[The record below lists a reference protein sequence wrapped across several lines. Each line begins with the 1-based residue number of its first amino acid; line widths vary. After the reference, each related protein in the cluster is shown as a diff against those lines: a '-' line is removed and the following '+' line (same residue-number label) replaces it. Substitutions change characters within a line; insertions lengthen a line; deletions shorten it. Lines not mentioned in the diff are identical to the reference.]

1 MDDEGA
7 RSLPVFVTVNVTRRN
22 DVPELDVGVG
32 FGMDDEVAFS
42 EIEEGANGVGIPIV
56 SRPHRVQIR
65 DEEEET
71 QFIQQIT
78 IILRLVVHI
87 IYSISAV
94 NLSVSVEQLAVVSS
108 THRNLC
114 ICGLHALS
122 HLL

>member
-32 FGMDDEVAFS
+32 FGMDDEVTFS
-42 EIEEGANGVGIPIV
+42 EIEEGANGVGIAIV

-94 NLSVSVEQLAVVSS
+94 NLSVSP
-108 THRNLC
+108 
-114 ICGLHALS
+114 
-122 HLL
+122 